1 MNEKQRRI
9 REILNKLAAYHR
21 QGLIDVA
28 AAMTLVQEDDLQI
41 CISTKET
48 MPIGSVPSLSVFT
61 DEEIDEEANR
71 RLLGKLDAESLRF
84 ERKEYHRLKAKY
96 EHE

>member
-1 MNEKQRRI
+1 MNEKQKRI
-9 REILNKLAAYHR
+9 SEILDKLAAYHR

-28 AAMTLVQEDDLQI
+28 AAMTLVQEVEVQI
-41 CISTKET
+41 CTPTKET
-48 MPIGSVPSLSVFT
+48 MPIGLVPSLSVFT
-61 DEEIDEEANR
+61 DDEIDDEANR
-71 RLLGKLDAESLRF
+71 RLLGKLDAESIRF